1 MKNRIILLL
10 LIAVTTVGS
19 LLAQHGHRM
28 PARELSDEMKTELEI
43 NSEQAANLDKLHQ
56 ETKEAMAALHE
67 RTDLD
72 REGKRDAARTIHQSA
87 KDRISEILTA
97 DQLASLKELRAAEK
111 AERRELM
118 ESVDRKA
125 MREEIQ
131 EYRKTEIAPVMRAQ
145 RLKLEEDLS
154 QDNKASLTEIRATLK
169 TAREAAKAQHR
180 EHKATQRQEG
190 KERDG
195 RRHAKR
201 GHQRPH
207 RGQKLHRL
215 EENHPS
221 EFAALVAM
229 VEEYDTEITN
239 LLEEIKPQQE
249 EWKAAQKA
257 IKERYIPADLHRE
270 HPSRP
275 HHKQEDGER
284 AERVVLAHKI
294 HFLLKD
300 PNKEE
305 DQTTTDDAPTLER
318 IAASTYPNPTTNTTI
333 LTFELP
339 EAATMQ
345 IDLRDADGNLV
356 RNVAREQF
364 NAGQN
369 KLAVDVADLQNGTYY
384 FTLNSHSLKI
394 AQSVK
399 LVIVK

>member
-10 LIAVTTVGS
+10 LVAVTTASS
-19 LLAQHGHRM
+19 LLAQRGHRM
-28 PARELSDEMKTELEI
+28 PARELSEEMKTELGI
-43 NSEQAANLDKLHQ
+43 SSEQAASLDKLHQ

-72 REGKRDAARTIHQSA
+72 HEGKRDAARTIHQST
-87 KDRISEILTA
+87 KDRVSEILTA
-97 DQLASLKELRAAEK
+97 DQLASLKELRATAK

-125 MREEIQ
+125 MRAEIQ
-131 EYRKTEIAPVMRAQ
+131 EYRKIEIAPVMRAQ
-145 RLKLEEDLS
+145 RLKLDEAMS
-154 QDNKASLTEIRATLK
+154 QDDQANLSEIRATLK
-169 TAREAAKAQHR
+169 TARDAAKAQHR

-207 RGQKLHRL
+207 HGQKLHRL

-239 LLEEIKPQQE
+239 LLEEVKPQQE

-275 HHKQEDGER
+275 HHKQADGER
-284 AERVVLAHKI
+284 AERAALAHKI

-305 DQTTTDDAPTLER
+305 EQTTADAPTLER

-339 EAATMQ
+339 EAAAMQ

-356 RNVAREQF
+356 RNVTREQF

-369 KLAVDVADLQNGTYY
+369 KLAVDLADLQNGTYY
-384 FTLNSHSLKI
+384 FTLNSRSLKI

-399 LVIVK
+399 LLIVK